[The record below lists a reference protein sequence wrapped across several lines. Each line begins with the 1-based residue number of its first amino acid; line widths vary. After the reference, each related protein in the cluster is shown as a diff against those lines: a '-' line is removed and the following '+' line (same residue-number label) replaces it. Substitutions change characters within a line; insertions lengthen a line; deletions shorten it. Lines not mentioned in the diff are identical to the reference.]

1 MMVFYYQNGKF
12 TTHVPCAIVIGHRQ
26 NPVPGLASRITKR
39 RTTRALRVFLCTRSD
54 APIQWW
60 VGWAGVRKDA
70 GIRLGRYANSVQ
82 FTTSNWRC
90 GGDNSTKRGIT
101 MNTKPSIFN
110 FESDS
115 AIRAIMIDGNPWF
128 FASDVCRAIGIAN
141 HRDAVRKLDDDEKGV
156 GSTDTLGGEQ
166 ESVIISESGLY
177 TLILR
182 CRDAVTP
189 GTIPY
194 RFRKWVTSEVL
205 PQIRK
210 TGRYVREELSQTD
223 KARMLAQEMT
233 SSMLPAIMD
242 ALQVEQKHYTF
253 PLNRRYQ
260 DHIHSPDG
268 LRELAKSSMV
278 MKLLRELDADGH
290 DVSGAAA
297 EVTAMLSY
305 IVGIGAVLRDIET
318 HAQYVMAKAKG
329 C

>member
-1 MMVFYYQNGKF
+1 MTCTKSTSVF
-12 TTHVPCAIVIGHRQ
+12 
-26 NPVPGLASRITKR
+26 S
-39 RTTRALRVFLCTRSD
+39 
-54 APIQWW
+54 
-60 VGWAGVRKDA
+60 
-70 GIRLGRYANSVQ
+70 
-82 FTTSNWRC
+82 
-90 GGDNSTKRGIT
+90 
-101 MNTKPSIFN
+101 
-110 FESDS
+110 FESQAD
-115 AIRAIMIDGNPWF
+115 IRAIIIDGAPWF
-128 FASDVCRAIGIAN
+128 IALDVCHALGIAN
-141 HRDAVRKLDDDEKGV
+141 NRDALLKLDDDEKNTV
-156 GSTDTLGGEQ
+156 ALTDGKRGNPNTL
-166 ESVIISESGLY
+166 IISESGLY

-210 TGRYVREELSQTD
+210 TGRYVREELSQAD

-242 ALQVEQKHYTF
+242 ALQVEQKQYTF

-305 IVGIGAVLRDIET
+305 IVGIGTVLRDIET
-318 HAQYVMAKAKG
+318 HAQYVMAKAKSY
-329 C
+329 